1 VGLVSDASE
10 LSDSESRLIATVIRE
25 HLARRRIS
33 RQRLADDAKI
43 SISTLEKALGGSRP
57 FTLATIVRLEA
68 ALGLSLRRKP
78 ADAQEQ
84 PDGRSA
90 PAALGSYSHAAVKWL
105 EGNYLTLRPSFEIKG
120 VIYAYRIE
128 ILWDSAEA
136 CLVFRESERLDAPFA
151 QRGVVSVPN
160 KSGHIYLHTN
170 EDGQLRLAVLGRP
183 LITGEMYGV
192 LTTLAAASGTQLVPA
207 AAPLALVPLGN
218 STSSHF
224 GRIPQASPAYAGY
237 RAHLEKASAPE
248 FVRIVSI

>member
-1 VGLVSDASE
+1 MSDASE
-10 LSDSESRLIATVIRE
+10 LSESESRAIATVIRE

-68 ALGLSLRRKP
+68 ALGLSLRPKP
-78 ADAQEQ
+78 ADTQEQ
-84 PDGRSA
+84 PEGRSA
-90 PAALGSYSHAAVKWL
+90 PAALGAYSHAAVKWL

-128 ILWDSAEA
+128 IVWDAAEA

-170 EDGQLRLAVLGRP
+170 EDGQIRLAVLGRP
-183 LITGEMYGV
+183 LISGEMYGV
-192 LTTLAAASGTQLVPA
+192 LTTLVAPSGTQLVPA
-207 AAPLALVPLGN
+207 AAPLALVPLDS
-218 STSSHF
+218 STPPEF
-224 GRIPQASPAYAGY
+224 GRIPPGNACYERY
-237 RAHLEKASAPE
+237 RQHLLKATAPE
-248 FVRIVSI
+248 FVRIVGL